1 MDRSNRLFGPLV
13 EFDETFPELED
24 ATIEWTETEMG
35 RKISGTMQRSIKEGG
50 LIRCTNPFCYRGG
63 FEIDLELAYMVSK
76 KQTSKQG
83 RLSCEGD
90 EGSPKGRIKGRSCL
104 HGIEFKIIAKYKSHQ

>member
-1 MDRSNRLFGPLV
+1 MDRNNRLFGHLV
-13 EFDETFPELED
+13 EFDEAFPELED

-35 RKISGTMQRSIKEGG
+35 RKISGTIERSVKEGG
-50 LIRCTNPFCYRGG
+50 LIRCSNPLCYRGG
-63 FEIDLELAYMVSK
+63 FEIDSELAYMVRK

-83 RLSCEGD
+83 HLSCEGD

-104 HGIEFKIIAKYKSHQ
+104 HGIEFKITVKYKSRQ